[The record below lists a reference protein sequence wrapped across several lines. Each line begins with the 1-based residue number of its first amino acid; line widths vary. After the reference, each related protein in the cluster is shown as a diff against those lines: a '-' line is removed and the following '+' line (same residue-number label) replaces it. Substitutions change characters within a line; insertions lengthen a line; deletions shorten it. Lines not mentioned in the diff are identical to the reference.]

1 MQILGQSILPN
12 SIYGDISVSSMVSLV
27 SASVDILS
35 RIGLISNANDNTL
48 EQSIRSSLA
57 LDTFSLHTN
66 IIENLIFDTVS
77 YASSNLDNEAL
88 SPMARYL
95 DGTTLYLG
103 KYLSPELY
111 LEGMVHLDA
120 ENNRTESAQH
130 TFLADDLNLDIEI
143 SLEWDNP
150 LAVFTVFTQPENI
163 TLYDILDSFGFGISK
178 RIVW

>member
-1 MQILGQSILPN
+1 MSSLP
-12 SIYGDISVSSMVSLV
+12 SRDLSVSSMVSIV

-35 RIGLISNANDNTL
+35 RIGLISSQNDDTL

-77 YASSNLDNEAL
+77 YAASNIENDVL

-120 ENNRTESAQH
+120 EKSWTETKH

-150 LAVFTVFTQPENI
+150 LALFTIFTQPQNI
-163 TLYDILDSFGFGISK
+163 TLYDFLDSFGFGVSK